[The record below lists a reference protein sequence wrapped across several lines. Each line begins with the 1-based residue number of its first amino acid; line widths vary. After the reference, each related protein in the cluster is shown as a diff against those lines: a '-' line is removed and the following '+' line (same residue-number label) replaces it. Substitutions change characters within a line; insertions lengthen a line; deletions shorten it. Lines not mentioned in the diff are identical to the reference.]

1 VRSRPPRQRP
11 PALAPYR
18 PLKEGRHLLKVWLS
32 DHEHTTLNVADE
44 DVFIDL
50 VARVCKKKNLVRS
63 EYKLQYRPDP
73 AKPHK
78 LADLDTTLQYR
89 QAFVD
94 EHTSEVF
101 LTKSTSA
108 ARGRPTAGC
117 LCLPADGV
125 RA

>member
-1 VRSRPPRQRP
+1 MR
-11 PALAPYR
+11 R
-18 PLKEGRHLLKVWLS
+18 PLKEGRHLLKVWLN

-78 LADLDTTLQYR
+78 LVDLDTTLQYR

-101 LTKSTSA
+101 LTKSTPRPFRR
-108 ARGRPTAGC
+108 RGQRGM
-117 LCLPADGV
+117 LLPAHGV
-125 RA
+125 RV